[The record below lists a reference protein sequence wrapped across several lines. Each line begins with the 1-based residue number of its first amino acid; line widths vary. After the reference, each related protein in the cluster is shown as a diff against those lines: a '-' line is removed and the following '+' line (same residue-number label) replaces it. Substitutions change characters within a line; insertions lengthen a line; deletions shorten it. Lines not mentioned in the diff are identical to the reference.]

1 VTAFNPGSVRLT
13 LQENS
18 ERQRQLERTV
28 ADLGFSSYPG
38 EGIGDDGQ
46 WAPELSLLVLGI
58 DRNDARR
65 LGRQYGQLA
74 VIYGE
79 LNREAELLMCGEA
92 PGR

>member
-1 VTAFNPGSVRLT
+1 MFSRASSAEPRAPEIS
-13 LQENS
+13 S
-18 ERQRQLERTV
+18 PER
-28 ADLGFSSYPG
+28 DPG